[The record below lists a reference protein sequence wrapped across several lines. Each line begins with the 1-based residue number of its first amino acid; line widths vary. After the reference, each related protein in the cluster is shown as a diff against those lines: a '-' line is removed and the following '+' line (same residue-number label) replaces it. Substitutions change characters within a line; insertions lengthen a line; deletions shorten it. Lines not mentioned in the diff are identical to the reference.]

1 MQDISSADLNSARHG
16 QFQEEEKNA
25 EYWIECSTFKKNFAT
40 ENEIGKWF
48 ESPYSMKMIAYC
60 GSVFDTRIFTLSL
73 PK

>member
-1 MQDISSADLNSARHG
+1 MQDINSADLNSARHG

-25 EYWIECSTFKKNFAT
+25 ENWIECSTFKKNSAT

-60 GSVFDTRIFTLSL
+60 GSVFDTRIVTLSL